1 MKSSIHRRQF
11 IGYSAS
17 LGFCSGMIPGVL
29 SAKHHKSERFTLG
42 LSQYS
47 LRALLRDGSLDALD
61 FPQFTVDQFG
71 IKAIDLWEGGLPKD
85 KLDDAKYLAKMRSN
99 ADKAGT
105 DLFLLMS
112 GALDASKEKREAS
125 SVRISKSFDRASQ
138 LGAPLVRVFLKAPGT
153 DPKIGLTASVEALK
167 PLADEAAKKNLI
179 IAIEPGASEL
189 SQKGVFLAK
198 VATKLNHPALK
209 LMPDFGK
216 LKNNVYKGTEAMLPH
231 TITVSCKMHSFDKD
245 GKQPDFDYPR
255 LMKMIKQSKYEGI
268 LAIEW
273 EGSALKPIPGVK
285 ASKKLIEQSLQ
296 SSWSDEDYFSLV
308 PAEILQIREAWKKD
322 VFSSDG

>member
-1 MKSSIHRRQF
+1 MNELISRKNFLLQSSAVTTGLVGGILPT
-11 IGYSAS
+11 S
-17 LGFCSGMIPGVL
+17 L
-29 SAKHHKSERFTLG
+29 SAKHHIPKRFTLG

-61 FPQFTVDQFG
+61 FPKFTVDQFG

-85 KLDDAKYLAKMRSN
+85 KLDDSKYLARMRKK
-99 ADKAGT
+99 AEQAGT

-125 SVRISKSFDRASQ
+125 SARISKSFDRASQ
-138 LGAPLVRVFLKAPGT
+138 LGAPLVRIFLKAPGT
-153 DPKIGLTASVEALK
+153 DSGEGLKASVEALK

-189 SQKGVFLAK
+189 SQKGAFLAK
-198 VATKLNHPALK
+198 VATKLNHPGLK

-216 LKNNVYKGTEAMLPH
+216 LKGNVYEGTEAMLPH
-231 TITVSCKMHSFDKD
+231 TITVSCKMHSFDNE
-245 GKQPDFDYPR
+245 GNQPDFDYLR
-255 LMKMIKQSKYEGI
+255 LMKMIKQSDYKGI

-273 EGSALKPIPGVK
+273 EGSALKPIPGVI
-285 ASKKLIEQSLQ
+285 ASRKLIEKSL
-296 SSWSDEDYFSLV
+296 
-308 PAEILQIREAWKKD
+308 A
-322 VFSSDG
+322 

>member
-1 MKSSIHRRQF
+1 MNELISRKNFLLQSSVVATGLVGGILPT
-11 IGYSAS
+11 S
-17 LGFCSGMIPGVL
+17 L
-29 SAKHHKSERFTLG
+29 SAKHHTPKRFTLG

-61 FPQFTVDQFG
+61 FPKFTVDQFG

-85 KLDDAKYLAKMRSN
+85 KLDDSKYLARMRKK
-99 ADKAGT
+99 AEQAGT

-125 SVRISKSFDRASQ
+125 SARISKSFDRASL
-138 LGAPLVRVFLKAPGT
+138 LGAPLVRIFLKAPGT
-153 DPKIGLTASVEALK
+153 DSGEGLKASVEALK
-167 PLADEAAKKNLI
+167 PLADDAAKKNLI

-189 SQKGVFLAK
+189 SQKGAFLAK

-216 LKNNVYKGTEAMLPH
+216 LKGNVYEGTEAMLPH
-231 TITVSCKMHSFDKD
+231 TITVSCKMHSFDKE
-245 GKQPDFDYPR
+245 GNQPDFDYPR
-255 LMKMIKQSKYEGI
+255 LMKMIKQSDYKGI

-273 EGSALKPIPGVK
+273 EGSALKPIPGVI
-285 ASKKLIEQSLQ
+285 ASRKLIEKSL
-296 SSWSDEDYFSLV
+296 
-308 PAEILQIREAWKKD
+308 A
-322 VFSSDG
+322 

>member
-17 LGFCSGMIPGVL
+17 LGLCSGLIPGVL
-29 SAKHHKSERFTLG
+29 YAKHHKSERFTLG

-138 LGAPLVRVFLKAPGT
+138 LGAPLVRIFLKAPGT

-189 SQKGVFLAK
+189 SQKGAFLSK

-216 LKNNVYKGTEAMLPH
+216 LKDNVYKGTEAMLPH
-231 TITVSCKMHSFDKD
+231 TITVSCKMHSFDNE
-245 GKQPDFDYPR
+245 GNQPDFDYPR
-255 LMKMIKQSKYEGI
+255 LMKMIKQSKYKGI

-285 ASKKLIEQSLQ
+285 ASKKLIEQSLK
-296 SSWSDEDYFSLV
+296 SS
-308 PAEILQIREAWKKD
+308 
-322 VFSSDG
+322 

>member
-1 MKSSIHRRQF
+1 MKTIIHRRRF
-11 IGYSAS
+11 LGYSAS
-17 LGFCSGMIPGVL
+17 LALSSGMIPSVL

-71 IKAIDLWEGGLPKD
+71 INAIDLWEGGLPKE
-85 KLDDAKYLAKMRSN
+85 KLDDSKYLAKMRSK

-112 GALDASKEKREAS
+112 GALDASKEKRAAS
-125 SVRISKSFDRASQ
+125 SSRISKSFDRAVQ
-138 LGAPLVRVFLKAPGT
+138 LGAPLVRIFLKAPGT
-153 DPKIGLTASVEALK
+153 DSGKGLEASVEALK
-167 PLADEAAKKNLI
+167 PLADEAAKKKLT

-189 SQKGVFLAK
+189 SQKGAFLAE
-198 VATKLNHPALK
+198 VSTKINHPALK

-216 LKNNVYKGTEAMLPH
+216 LKDNVYEGTQAMLPH
-231 TITVSCKMHSFDKD
+231 TITVSCKMHSFDQD
-245 GKQPDFDYPR
+245 GNQPDFNYPR
-255 LMKMIKQSKYEGI
+255 LMKMIKQSKYKGI

-273 EGSALKPIPGVK
+273 EGSVLKPIAGVK
-285 ASKKLIEQSLQ
+285 ASKKLIEKSLQ
-296 SSWSDEDYFSLV
+296 SS
-308 PAEILQIREAWKKD
+308 
-322 VFSSDG
+322 

>member
-1 MKSSIHRRQF
+1 MNELISRKNFLLQSSVVATGLVGGILPT
-11 IGYSAS
+11 S
-17 LGFCSGMIPGVL
+17 L
-29 SAKHHKSERFTLG
+29 SAKHHIPKRFTLG

-61 FPQFTVDQFG
+61 FPKFTVDQFG

-85 KLDDAKYLAKMRSN
+85 KLDDSKYLARMRKK
-99 ADKAGT
+99 AEQAGT

-125 SVRISKSFDRASQ
+125 SARISKSFDRASQ
-138 LGAPLVRVFLKAPGT
+138 LGAPLVRIFLKAPGT
-153 DPKIGLTASVEALK
+153 DSGEGLKASVEAFK

-189 SQKGVFLAK
+189 SQKGAFLAK
-198 VATKLNHPALK
+198 VATKLNHPGLK

-216 LKNNVYKGTEAMLPH
+216 LKGNVYEGTEAMLPH
-231 TITVSCKMHSFDKD
+231 TITVSCKMHSFDNE
-245 GKQPDFDYPR
+245 GNQPDFDYLR
-255 LMKMIKQSKYEGI
+255 LMKMIKQSDYKGI

-273 EGSALKPIPGVK
+273 EGSALEPVAGVR
-285 ASKKLIEQSLQ
+285 ASKKLIEKSL
-296 SSWSDEDYFSLV
+296 
-308 PAEILQIREAWKKD
+308 AAA
-322 VFSSDG
+322 